1 MSVFDAGMRS
11 TGQFEVMSKS
21 QLSVRETMLLLF
33 SMILNAMPA
42 IIAGC
47 LWAWYLG
54 SVYNS
59 VAGDVLD
66 VLHEQPTGWA
76 AEGFNYKTSGS
87 RFPPGPGPHVGADV
101 VYGSRQDLVDTYGL
115 STSWE
120 SQPSVSYRLML
131 RGYHGV
137 LIPGHPN
144 IGIESLWKTVSP
156 LMISRLGMFMA
167 STLIMNALFWDK
179 LKGSRG
185 HWLLGVYGVVLAVLI
200 DCWLIAGAVAAG
212 KPREGAL
219 TNLVPLWSL
228 VHTIIVYY
236 NAKYNCGLVGA
247 FRGILGP
254 MLVTNITA
262 LVHAAGVGRMLDDTA
277 SSSGGAMLLIRLIVW
292 PLLAEAVMAPTRM
305 MLRSIPDDWAN
316 KYGLTFAMIPQMLM
330 FCVLGR
336 VFQYKITDPGLMTV
350 CNFGLFFVEMLFRL
364 TVAHRDR
371 AYARALA
378 CMSHAG
384 VKQLFGQKN
393 NVKFRCDNLC
403 NEMLIEYFAMFAVFT
418 QMSYVRKTTNPD
430 EPFDMG
436 MIVLNLIMQVGLEGL
451 CDCACLYIE
460 IVKLKAPVLNAW
472 KGRRASYPFVW
483 GTLAMAVGSYVLLSG
498 MSNNCA
504 MYTPEKQLIWMNC
517 N

>member
-1 MSVFDAGMRS
+1 
-11 TGQFEVMSKS
+11 
-21 QLSVRETMLLLF
+21 
-33 SMILNAMPA
+33 
-42 IIAGC
+42 
-47 LWAWYLG
+47 
-54 SVYNS
+54 
-59 VAGDVLD
+59 
-66 VLHEQPTGWA
+66 
-76 AEGFNYKTSGS
+76 
-87 RFPPGPGPHVGADV
+87 
-101 VYGSRQDLVDTYGL
+101 
-115 STSWE
+115 
-120 SQPSVSYRLML
+120 
-131 RGYHGV
+131 
-137 LIPGHPN
+137 
-144 IGIESLWKTVSP
+144 
-156 LMISRLGMFMA
+156 
-167 STLIMNALFWDK
+167 
-179 LKGSRG
+179 
-185 HWLLGVYGVVLAVLI
+185 
-200 DCWLIAGAVAAG
+200 
-212 KPREGAL
+212 
-219 TNLVPLWSL
+219 
-228 VHTIIVYY
+228 
-236 NAKYNCGLVGA
+236 
-247 FRGILGP
+247 
-254 MLVTNITA
+254 
-262 LVHAAGVGRMLDDTA
+262 
-277 SSSGGAMLLIRLIVW
+277 MLLIRLIVW

-517 N
+517 K